1 MLNFNQ
7 ADYNEGLDVE
17 ERYKQRQM
25 HEQIMK
31 KYQSRP
37 EEIKIKKYLTYEA
50 INLRSNLYNKKLKM
64 DKMFTELNAI

>member
-31 KYQSRP
+31 K
-37 EEIKIKKYLTYEA
+37 
-50 INLRSNLYNKKLKM
+50 
-64 DKMFTELNAI
+64 